1 VLSALSGEVEVVPS
15 AFIGLEVGNQR
26 LDAPLRQAAI
36 SRPGRFVSILCRRRF
51 LVIRPTLL
59 LIKIVAARAN
69 CHDFAACLTFYLSS
83 QTVIV
88 ITADYRNVAIFCS
101 L

>member
-1 VLSALSGEVEVVPS
+1 MRIAGVVPGGES
-15 AFIGLEVGNQR
+15 RRPVAFGRAQGR
-26 LDAPLRQAAI
+26 LVLLYTVQKAI
-36 SRPGRFVSILCRRRF
+36 SA

-83 QTVIV
+83 QTV
-88 ITADYRNVAIFCS
+88 R
-101 L
+101 